1 MSSLIQSSAADEK
14 GACMSGGCAR
24 CVRRRRPRGSTARRD
39 GGRRAAP
46 ARHRNAWTWRRDS
59 MYVIRLEAAVIPGKI
74 RELEALSA
82 QVFDMAKAQPGFLR
96 GGLRRPDGHHS

>member
-1 MSSLIQSSAADEK
+1 
-14 GACMSGGCAR
+14 
-24 CVRRRRPRGSTARRD
+24 
-39 GGRRAAP
+39 
-46 ARHRNAWTWRRDS
+46 

-96 GGLRRPDGHHS
+96 GGLRRPHRHHG